1 MNKILARS
9 RIACLIVCSM
19 CPAALAEERKPDP
32 VDVDALVAAVERA
45 PASERPRRI
54 HALSAAG
61 APALEATRKARDAA
75 SDPDLRRAY
84 ARAAVWQLAAKLT
97 PPLKEGFESQLT
109 FDGQY
114 DDLAKEGPEALDALL
129 ALAEDAAGEPG
140 VRLAAFRAIADV
152 ARRLEAT
159 TSKDSRRELLS
170 RLRNLYHDPL
180 LPSVLEEQAGF
191 LLAIFGDTHAV
202 DARIARLE
210 STARM
215 ADPNEKLQSHLELA
229 ELYYRIRRYDQ
240 AVKSYDEIISAFER
254 ILEVLERN
262 RIPREEMARHRRQH
276 ALQLYNAA
284 CSSSL
289 AGQIEKTKDFLRKAV
304 ELDPMHYGNMEKD
317 GDLANLRKDPGYAA
331 FRRELGRKAD
341 KEEL

>member
-9 RIACLIVCSM
+9 RIAFLLVCS
-19 CPAALAEERKPDP
+19 AALAEETKEAPI
-32 VDVDALVAAVERA
+32 DVPARIAAVESA
-45 PASERPRRI
+45 SPAERPRRI
-54 HALSAAG
+54 HELSSAG
-61 APALEATRKARDAA
+61 AAALEATRKARDAA
-75 SDPDLRRAY
+75 TDPDLRRAY

-114 DDLAKEGPEALDALL
+114 DDLAKDGPEAIDALL

-152 ARRLEAT
+152 ARRLDAT
-159 TSKDSRRELLS
+159 TSKESRRDLLS

-210 STARM
+210 SMSKTTEV
-215 ADPNEKLQSHLELA
+215 NEKLQSHLELA

-240 AVKSYDEIISAFER
+240 AVKSYDEIISAYER
-254 ILEVLERN
+254 ILEILERN
-262 RIPREEMARHRRQH
+262 QIPREDMARHRRQH
-276 ALQLYNAA
+276 ALHLYNAA

-289 AGQIEKTKDFLRKAV
+289 GGQIEKAKDFLRKAV

>member
-1 MNKILARS
+1 MNMILAHS
-9 RIACLIVCSM
+9 SIAFLLVCS
-19 CPAALAEERKPDP
+19 AALAEETKD
-32 VDVDALVAAVERA
+32 A
-45 PASERPRRI
+45 PADIAARIAALESASPAERPRRV
-54 HALSAAG
+54 HELSAAG
-61 APALEATRKARDAA
+61 AAALEGTRKARDAA
-75 SDPDLRRAY
+75 ADPELRRAY
-84 ARAAVWQLAAKLT
+84 TRAATWQLAAKVT
-97 PPLKEGFESQLT
+97 PALKEGFESQLT

-114 DDLAKEGPEALDALL
+114 DDLAKEGPEVIDALL

-152 ARRLEAT
+152 SRRLEAS
-159 TSKDSRRELLS
+159 TSKESRRQLLS

-180 LPSVLEEQAGF
+180 LPPLLEEQAGF

-210 STARM
+210 AMARTPQL
-215 ADPNEKLQSHLELA
+215 DEKLQSHLELA

-240 AVKSYDEIISAFER
+240 AVKSYDEIISAYEKF
-254 ILEVLERN
+254 LEILERN
-262 RIPREEMARHRRQH
+262 QISREDMARHRRQH
-276 ALQLYNAA
+276 ALHLYNAA

-289 AGQIEKTKDFLRKAV
+289 GGQIDKAKDFLRKAV

-317 GDLANLRKDPGYAA
+317 GDLANLRKDPGYPA
-331 FRRELGRKAD
+331 FRRELGRKSD